1 MQQNA
6 SPSTAKYLKS
16 LKSYLDKKTVIIQG
30 VLPTRSLF
38 LGVHYEDKASLCT
51 GILVCEEVPKWAYK
65 EKAEE
70 EDAGE
75 MFEDRT
81 LRLSSWFKKMMMD
94 LNQKKLALVI
104 KLQSKIHGTFCYFY
118 FENV

>member
-6 SPSTAKYLKS
+6 SPSTAKYLQS
-16 LKSYLDKKTVIIQG
+16 LKSYIDKRTAIIQG

-51 GILVCEEVPKWAYK
+51 GIFECEEVPSQRSHK
-65 EKAEE
+65 EKMEE
-70 EDAGE
+70 EDSGE
-75 MFEDRT
+75 ILEDRT

-94 LNQKKLALVI
+94 LNLKKLALV
-104 KLQSKIHGTFCYFY
+104 SFSASD
-118 FENV
+118 